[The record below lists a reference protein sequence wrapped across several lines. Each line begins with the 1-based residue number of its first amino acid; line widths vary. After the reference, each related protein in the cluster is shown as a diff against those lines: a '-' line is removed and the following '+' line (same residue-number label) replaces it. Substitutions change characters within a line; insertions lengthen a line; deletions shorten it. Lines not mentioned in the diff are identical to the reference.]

1 MRIGFFWVNQTGVNM
16 DRRNFL
22 QAMAAAAASLEALG
36 GSAIAADSGR
46 IALAKGPERPTGT
59 PVSTDGYTLVCEFKR
74 RAVPWKV
81 YEDLRVRDGSIVFVP
96 SAGETRELSK
106 SAEASMSEGSPYL
119 GLTLKEVSLAPAD
132 LLADH
137 LLGDRAL
144 KDGDPDPEAVKSV
157 APPMASS
164 DKNPRNWTTF
174 VGTKE
179 AYDVTPVYR
188 SGSTRTYHPVQYAP
202 ELHQAVEQGKVYDGL
217 VGGWMPAVRKV
228 IPISERAHWEVIVF
242 GDVGVNT
249 TKYIVHTW
257 HRTAR
262 IEDGKVTKVAY
273 GQSYPAFPPARK
285 DPQPEEFYSAL
296 LDFAEYWDRQLHEMA
311 PVTLP
316 DQVWVD
322 LTKHAFAK
330 ELMTRPG
337 GIYPKYGAVD
347 RDYGGSEYDA
357 FQDIFTSAIYTNM
370 EWGRLETA
378 KLYID
383 NYFTDFV
390 DSKGMI
396 DMRGPETAQFGMTL
410 SLLARYFNYSGDTS
424 LLLKHRAKIEAIGKL
439 LADMH
444 DESLSLPQD
453 HAAHGLIRGWS
464 ESDSCLM
471 EDPSLYWQ
479 AYYANSAFAA
489 RGFNDIAKT
498 WTELGRNQPIAGMGK
513 LAADWSKRSQTLR
526 RRTIESVEKNIQRDK
541 TPPYIGLFPS
551 TTLTFRESLQT
562 EKPSPQQWLHRA
574 YAELLQADVLPA
586 NLANLVIDCMRA
598 YGATTIGVV
607 ANVGGVHDDGREILG
622 FISYG
627 YAQMLLRLDRVE
639 EFLLF
644 LYAHRYHGHTR
655 GSWTAGEVTGIT
667 GDSALYCIPAQQT
680 IPLIARWMLVLE
692 DSDEDRLHLAKG
704 VPRQWVTSG
713 KKISVEQAPTR
724 WGRVSFTL
732 QAKPE
737 TGAVVGQVDF
747 AGAKAPA
754 EVHFKLRVPAETRL
768 RSVTVNG
775 RAATLAGPHGDTVV
789 IATGGEKKF
798 EIVAERG

>member
-1 MRIGFFWVNQTGVNM
+1 M
-16 DRRNFL
+16 DRRDFF
-22 QAMAAAAASLEALG
+22 QAVAVAAASLEVFG
-36 GSAIAADSGR
+36 GSSVAAESGFL
-46 IALAKGPERPTGT
+46 ALSKVSEHPPVD
-59 PVSTDGYTLVCEFKR
+59 PVSTEGYTVVCEFKR
-74 RAVPWKV
+74 RSVSWKV
-81 YEDLRVRDGSIVFVP
+81 YEDLRTRDGSIVFVS
-96 SAGETRELSK
+96 SAGETRELTK
-106 SAEASMSEGSPYL
+106 FAEASMAEGTPYL
-119 GLTLKEVSLAPAD
+119 GITLKEVSLAPAD

-137 LLGDRAL
+137 LLKDRAL

-157 APPMASS
+157 APPMAST

-202 ELHQAVEQGKVYDGL
+202 ELHKAIEDGHVYDGL

-228 IPISERAHWEVIVF
+228 IPSSPRAYWEVVVF
-242 GDVGVNT
+242 GDVGANA

-257 HRTAR
+257 HRTTR
-262 IEDGKVTKVAY
+262 IEDGKLTKVAY

-285 DPQPEEFYSAL
+285 DPNAQAFYSAL

-316 DQVWVD
+316 DRAWVD

-410 SLLARYFNYSGDTS
+410 SLLARYFNYSGDSS
-424 LLLKHRAKIEAIGKL
+424 LLLKHRAKIEATAKL

-444 DESLSLPQD
+444 DESLGLPQD

-498 WTELGRNQPIAGMGK
+498 WGELGSKQPDAGMGK

-526 RRTIESVEKNIQRDK
+526 RRTVESMGKNMQRDK
-541 TPPYIGLFPS
+541 TPPYIGLFPG

-562 EKPSPQQWLHRA
+562 EKPSPQQWPHRA

-586 NLANLVIDCMRA
+586 KLANLVIDCMRA
-598 YGATTIGVV
+598 YGATTVGVV
-607 ANVGGVHDDGREILG
+607 ANVGGVHEDGREILG

-627 YAQMLLRLDRVE
+627 YAQMLLRLDRIE

-680 IPLIARWMLVLE
+680 IPLITRWMLVLE
-692 DSDEDRLHLAKG
+692 DSDEDRLHLAKA
-704 VPRQWVTSG
+704 VPRQWVASG
-713 KKISVEQAPTR
+713 KRISIEQAPTR

-732 QAKPE
+732 QTKLE
-737 TGAVVGQVDF
+737 TGAVVGQVEF
-747 AGAKAPA
+747 AGPNPPA
-754 EVHFKLRVPAETRL
+754 EVYFKLRLPPERKL
-768 RSVTVNG
+768 RSATVNG
-775 RAATLAGPHGDTVV
+775 RPAKLGGPHLDSVI

-798 EIVAERG
+798 EVVAQGD

>member
-1 MRIGFFWVNQTGVNM
+1 M

-22 QAMAAAAASLEALG
+22 QAMAAAAASLEVL
-36 GSAIAADSGR
+36 AADVVAAEPPLMAS
-46 IALAKGPERPTGT
+46 AKGPERPSGS
-59 PVSTDGYTLVCEFKR
+59 PLSTDGYTLVCEFKR
-74 RAVPWKV
+74 RSVPWNV
-81 YEDLRVRDGSIVFVP
+81 YEDLRTRDGSMVFVS
-96 SAGETRELSK
+96 SAGETRELPK
-106 SAEASMSEGSPYL
+106 SAEASMAEGTPYF
-119 GLTLKEVSLAPAD
+119 GLTLKDVSLAPAD

-157 APPMASS
+157 APAMAST

-202 ELHQAVEQGKVYDGL
+202 ELHQAVEQGNVYDGL
-217 VGGWMPAVRKV
+217 VGGWTPAVRKV
-228 IPISERAHWEVIVF
+228 IPLSERAYWEVVVF

-257 HRTAR
+257 HRAAR

-296 LDFAEYWDRQLHEMA
+296 LDFAEYWDRQLHEMS

-316 DQVWVD
+316 DRAWTD

-378 KLYID
+378 KLYIE
-383 NYFTDFV
+383 YFTDFV

-424 LLLKHRAKIEAIGKL
+424 LLLKHRAKIEAMANL

-498 WTELGRNQPIAGMGK
+498 STEVGRNQPASGMEE
-513 LAADWSKRSQTLR
+513 LAADWSKLGQTLR
-526 RRTIESVEKNIQRDK
+526 RRTVESVEKNIQRDK
-541 TPPYIGLFPS
+541 TPPYIGLFPG

-562 EKPSPQQWLHRA
+562 EKPSPQQWPHRA

-586 NLANLVIDCMRA
+586 HLANLVIDCMRA
-598 YGATTIGVV
+598 YGATTVGVV

-627 YAQMLLRLDRVE
+627 YAQMLLRLDRIE

-655 GSWTAGEVTGIT
+655 GSWTAGEVAGIT

-704 VPRQWVTSG
+704 VPRQWVVSG
-713 KKISVEQAPTR
+713 KKISIEQAPTR

-737 TGAVVGQVDF
+737 TGAVVGQVEF

-754 EVHFKLRVPAETRL
+754 EVNFKLRLPVESKL
-768 RSVTVNG
+768 RNVTVNG
-775 RAATLAGPHGDTVV
+775 RPAKLGGPHGDTAI

>member
-1 MRIGFFWVNQTGVNM
+1 M

-22 QAMAAAAASLEALG
+22 QAMATAAASLDILG
-36 GSAIAADSGR
+36 DRSVAADSALK
-46 IALAKGPERPTGT
+46 ALAKDREHPSDG
-59 PVSTDGYTLVCEFKR
+59 PVSTDGYTLVSEFKR
-74 RAVPWKV
+74 HSVLWKV
-81 YEDLRVRDGSIVFVP
+81 YEDLRTRDGSMVFV
-96 SAGETRELSK
+96 SSTGETRELSK
-106 SAEASMSEGSPYL
+106 SAEASMAEGAPYL
-119 GLTLKEVSLAPAD
+119 GLTLKEVSLAPSD
-132 LLADH
+132 LLADR
-137 LLGDRAL
+137 LLGDHAR
-144 KDGDPDPEAVKSV
+144 KDGDPDSETVKSV
-157 APPMASS
+157 APPMAST

-202 ELHQAVEQGKVYDGL
+202 ELHKAVEQGNVYDGL

-228 IPISERAHWEVIVF
+228 IPSSDGAYWEVVVF

-262 IEDGKVTKVAY
+262 IEEGKVTKVAY

-285 DPQPEEFYSAL
+285 DPQPEQFYAAL

-311 PVTLP
+311 PLTLP
-316 DQVWVD
+316 DRAWVD

-337 GIYPKYGAVD
+337 GLYPKYGAVD
-347 RDYGGSEYDA
+347 RDYAGSEYDA

-424 LLLKHRAKIEAIGKL
+424 LLLKHRAKIEATAKL

-444 DESLSLPQD
+444 DESLSLPAD

-498 WTELGRNQPIAGMGK
+498 WTELGQKQPSPGMGK

-526 RRTIESVEKNIQRDK
+526 RRTVESIEKNIQRDK
-541 TPPYIGLFPS
+541 TPPYLGLFPG
-551 TTLTFRESLQT
+551 TMLTFRESLQT
-562 EKPSPQQWLHRA
+562 ERPSPQQWPHRA
-574 YAELLQADVLPA
+574 YAELLQADVLPP

-598 YGATTIGVV
+598 YGATTVGVV

-627 YAQMLLRLDRVE
+627 YAQMLLRLDRIE

-680 IPLIARWMLVLE
+680 IPLITRSMLVLE
-692 DSDEDRLHLAKG
+692 DSDDDRLHLARG
-704 VPRQWVTSG
+704 VPRQWVASG
-713 KKISVEQAPTR
+713 KQISVSQAPTR

-732 QAKPE
+732 QAKPG
-737 TGAVVGQVDF
+737 TSAVVGQVEF
-747 AGAKAPA
+747 AGTKLPA
-754 EVHFKLRVPAETRL
+754 EVNFKLRLPRESKL
-768 RSVTVNG
+768 RGVAVNG
-775 RAATLAGPHGDTVV
+775 RPAKLGGPGGDTVI
-789 IATGGEKKF
+789 IATNGEKRF
-798 EIVAERG
+798 EVVAERV